1 MHIFNT
7 TLHLTQPNV
16 EAAVHQAI
24 VLAGVIFMW
33 LSIVVPELDKSH
45 ASQPVMIL
53 FTSYSV
59 IVLLDA
65 CFAMRKR

>member
-1 MHIFNT
+1 MHIFNI
-7 TLHLTQPNV
+7 TLHLTKPNV

-24 VLAGVIFMW
+24 VLAGVILMW
-33 LSIVVPELDKSH
+33 LLIVVPELNKSD
-45 ASQPVMIL
+45 ASQSVMIL

-65 CFAMRKR
+65 CFSMRTC